1 MLANS
6 PVMDVLESLSSALGL
21 DLPGDQLNTWQ
32 MLLRA
37 AIVYVV
43 TLLLLKIGKKRL
55 MGQHSALDV
64 VMIIVLGSVISR
76 GINGAAPF
84 WPTMA
89 ASAAL
94 IAVHRIMSWAVA
106 RRKSFA
112 RFVEGGSSILVSKG
126 KIDWQ
131 EMRKHD
137 ITERDLY
144 VALRTLIHS
153 NELAD
158 AKDIYLEPNGKLS
171 IVKPEDGVQSE

>member
-1 MLANS
+1 
-6 PVMDVLESLSSALGL
+6 MDFLQSLSGALGL
-21 DLPGDQLNTWQ
+21 DLPGDQLNTMQ

-37 AIVYVV
+37 VIVYAI

-94 IAVHRIMSWAVA
+94 IAVHRFMSWAIV
-106 RRKSFA
+106 RRKSIA
-112 RFVEGGSSILVSKG
+112 KFVEGGSSILVSDG
-126 KIDWQ
+126 RIDWD
-131 EMRKHD
+131 EMRRHD
-137 ITERDLY
+137 MTERDLY

-153 NELAD
+153 NDMLD
-158 AKDIYLEPNGKLS
+158 AKDIYLEPNGKFS
-171 IVKPEDGVQSE
+171 IVKPKGDVQEK

>member
-1 MLANS
+1 
-6 PVMDVLESLSSALGL
+6 MDVLESLSSALGL
-21 DLPGDQLNTWQ
+21 DLPGDQLNVGQ

-37 AIVYVV
+37 AIVYLV

-55 MGQHSALDV
+55 MGQHSALDI

-94 IAVHRIMSWAVA
+94 IAMHRLLAWAIV
-106 RRKSFA
+106 RRKSVA
-112 RFVEGGSSILVSKG
+112 RFVEGGSSVLVSNG
-126 KIDWQ
+126 QIDWQ
-131 EMRKHD
+131 EMRRHD

-153 NELAD
+153 NALAD

-171 IVKPEDGVQSE
+171 IVKAEGGTQGE